1 MHSWLVLALVSGIV
15 LGFFDIFRKMAT
27 QKVSLINVLAF
38 YSMFSFLLLAYD
50 YKNALNMDFSIF
62 PMIFLKA
69 VIIYFCW
76 ILGFLAFKH
85 LPISI
90 VSPLKTLTPLFTIIF
105 GITLLGESLS
115 LLQGI
120 GFIIIIAAY
129 YMLGKNGKNEIKGFL
144 KNKYLY
150 LMVLSAFLSSLSGLI
165 DKIALKTINSGQMQ
179 FWFMFL
185 LMIFYTTTFFVTSYR
200 EHKRIV
206 IGFDYTILLTSLA
219 IVLSDRLYFI
229 AVAMPTSQISVI
241 MPIRFISV
249 FISVI
254 LGGIIFKEQN
264 LGGKMLGICNMLIGV
279 LLIFLG

>member
-15 LGFFDIFRKMAT
+15 LGFFDIFKKMAT

-120 GFIIIIAAY
+120 GFFIIISAY

-185 LMIFYTTTFFVTSYR
+185 LMIFYTMTFLVTSYR

-229 AVAMPTSQISVI
+229 AVEMPTSQISVI

>member
-129 YMLGKNGKNEIKGFL
+129 YILGKNGKNEIKGFL

-200 EHKRIV
+200 ENKRIV

-229 AVAMPTSQISVI
+229 AVEMPTSQISVI